1 MPYIIKFLHNVEK
14 METDSEKGN
23 LSMDQ
28 LVMETLENNKSID
41 NLKENAYVM
50 GNKAN
55 YDWLMESIKQLNFL
69 KI

>member
-1 MPYIIKFLHNVEK
+1 